1 MVFFFQI
8 DLLDKIKIDLQSSL
22 RHLELEKLED
32 QKSLQRAEAQIS
44 NLEKSSLED
53 RREILEVDEKCKS
66 LEDINDQ
73 LQNQV

>member
-1 MVFFFQI
+1 MFLFKI

-44 NLEKSSLED
+44 NFEKSSLED